1 MNDFAVF
8 NKIKDELLYSL
19 VPLLDKLRNV
29 KNYQIRLSFV
39 VSENFQ
45 IEAMKSAVNKI
56 CSDNPDILG
65 RVDVFD
71 DFEIDS
77 SSIIDEVY
85 EGPVKG
91 VTILLFL
98 DKDKDIFDHP
108 DINRFYVKHPEFYT
122 GNFNKEDTNN
132 TNAIF
137 SDILYKILY
146 IREKFVPFDITA
158 ISLPI
163 DKIEFVSKVVD
174 KIETEG
180 LKCKVIKKNELDRV
194 YVYFFMYETEC
205 EEMNKL
211 IEVLE
216 RRNSLRL
223 VK

>member
-1 MNDFAVF
+1 M
-8 NKIKDELLYSL
+8 
-19 VPLLDKLRNV
+19 
-29 KNYQIRLSFV
+29 
-39 VSENFQ
+39 
-45 IEAMKSAVNKI
+45 
-56 CSDNPDILG
+56 
-65 RVDVFD
+65 FD

-77 SSIIDEVY
+77 SIIDEMY

-108 DINRFYVKHPEFYT
+108 NINRFYIQHPQFYT

-132 TNAIF
+132 TNDIF
-137 SDILYKILY
+137 SDVLYKILY
-146 IREKFVPFDITA
+146 IQEKFEPFDLTA

-194 YVYFFMYETEC
+194 FVYFFMYETKC
-205 EEMNKL
+205 EEMNKV